1 MHLIQ
6 TSCHRIQSLK
16 ILFCRNLQRRSVVSR
31 GLHDRRVHWRHRR
44 KSHLHALPLR
54 KYTCNFAHPIRA
66 FMTSFGF
73 RFTTK
78 SIKCRWRKSIKSRD
92 IQTASWSGRN
102 NIRAW
107 ELLFVL
113 WSNDDLLLYALQL
126 QHETQL
132 GLLVRKNVGILRP
145 DPDLHK
151 KARR

>member
-1 MHLIQ
+1 MCQLTKCNQRLVQLILHEYSELSVHASRLKQ
-6 TSCHRIQSLK
+6 FPSSKTLK

-54 KYTCNFAHPIRA
+54 KYMCTFAHPIRA

-92 IQTASWSGRN
+92 IQTASWSGKN
-102 NIRAW
+102 SIRAW

-113 WSNDDLLLYALQL
+113 WSDEDLFLYPL
-126 QHETQL
+126 
-132 GLLVRKNVGILRP
+132 
-145 DPDLHK
+145 
-151 KARR
+151 